1 MKNADLIA
9 LWSKH
14 PNLPRMRDFF
24 VSEKEKTL
32 HLNGLT
38 GSSASVLLAALAPI
52 HRQSRLIIL
61 PEREEAAYFHND
73 LAHLLGDEHVFF
85 FPSTYKRAIRMQQI
99 DKDNVLMRTEVL
111 NKLATP
117 NVKPLIVTYPEALLE
132 RVVSRKEL
140 QSHTLHVKP
149 GEKIDMDFMIDLLQQ
164 YGFQRS
170 DFVWEPGQYAVRGG
184 IIDVFSYS
192 AEHPYRIDFIGD
204 EVETIRS
211 FDVET
216 QLSSNKLERISI
228 IPNLND
234 QLTDGAIQTLFEFL
248 PENSQVWTRDLTYSI
263 SRMENILQGIDIS
276 ASDDLRRLS
285 EAVTIDEEEGMVD
298 PAQFRKKLVDVSE
311 LLTRISRIQL
321 VEFGQ
326 KHFFPSVESL
336 FFNTSPQPAFNKNF
350 ELLKE
355 KIILNKE
362 DGYRTFLLSDNPK
375 QLERLKAIL
384 DPDEKEKQGFETIN
398 TTLHEG
404 FYDHD
409 LRVALFTDHQIF
421 ERYHKFK
428 VRTSFGKKEAIN
440 MQELTDLHPGD
451 YVVHVDHGIGQFGGL
466 ETIEIN
472 GKRQEAVRLV
482 YRDQDVL
489 YVSIHSLHRIS
500 KYKGREGESP
510 HVHKLGSGSW
520 QALKARAKS
529 KIKDIARELIEL
541 YAKRKSAEGFAF
553 SPDSYLQY
561 ELEASFLYEDTPDQY
576 KATADVKADMESE
589 NPMDRLVCGDVGFGK
604 TEVAVRAA
612 FKAVT
617 DSKQVA
623 VLVPTTILA
632 LQHYKTFRERLKEF
646 PANVEYTSRL
656 RSAKDQHRVLKELE
670 DGKIDILIGTH
681 KLIGKSIKF
690 KDLGLLIIDEEQ
702 KFGVAVKEKLR
713 QMKLNVD
720 TLTLT
725 ATPIPR
731 TLQFSMMGAR
741 DLSIINTPPPNRHP
755 IITELFSLNEE
766 LVRDVIDYELSRD
779 GQVFII
785 HNRVQNIG
793 EVEAMVNRVVPKA
806 RTVVAHGQMEG
817 QMLEDRMLGF
827 INGDYDILIAT
838 SIIENGLDIPNAN
851 TIIIN
856 NAHHF
861 GLSDLH
867 QLRGRV
873 GRSNKRAFCYLI
885 APPLHL
891 LTPEARR
898 RLKAVADFSEL
909 GSGFN
914 IALQDLDIRGAGNLL
929 GAEQSG
935 FIADI
940 GFETYQKILAEA
952 MQELQEAD
960 YLSQPSSTPESPNS
974 EFGTLNSNLNLST
987 SGLSP
992 SDGSIHLTPG
1002 PSPAHAGAQINLT
1015 PGPSP
1020 ALAAL
1025 TGEGSGAAAGF
1036 SPARAR
1042 RPAVV
1047 QDTTVDCDLEVLFP
1061 EEYVESTRERV
1072 RLYRELDET
1081 ANEPAL
1087 ETFARQLVDRF
1098 GQMPP
1103 QTVDLLNV
1111 VRLRWAAREIGIERI
1126 QLKNS
1131 RMVCYFISN
1140 QNSPYYQS
1148 PEFSRV
1154 LQFVQK
1160 HPKTCRMK
1168 EAGGKLTLS
1177 FEGIKEVRRG
1187 LEIIRGI

>member
-1 MKNADLIA
+1 MKNTDLISF
-9 LWSKH
+9 WSKH
-14 PNLPRMRDFF
+14 PNLLRMRDFF
-24 VSEKEKTL
+24 ASEKDKTL
-32 HLNGLT
+32 HINGLT
-38 GSSASVLLAALAPI
+38 GSSPSVILAALAPLY
-52 HRQSRLIIL
+52 RQSRLIIL
-61 PEREEAAYFHND
+61 AEREEAAYFHND

-85 FPSTYKRAIRMQQI
+85 FPSSYKRAIRMQQI

-111 NKLATP
+111 NKLNTP

-140 QSHTLHVKP
+140 QAHTLNVKP

-184 IIDVFSYS
+184 IVDVFSYS
-192 AEHPYRIDFIGD
+192 AENPYRIDFIGD

-211 FDVET
+211 FNVED
-216 QLSSNKLERISI
+216 QLSNHKLERISI

-234 QLTDGAIQTLFEFL
+234 QLTGSAIQTLFEFL
-248 PENSQVWTRDLTYSI
+248 PENSQVWTRDLNFCI
-263 SRMENILQGIDIS
+263 NRMENILQAIDIS
-276 ASDDLRRLS
+276 SSEDLRRLS
-285 EAVTIDEEEGMVD
+285 EAVTFDEEEGMVG
-298 PAQFRKKLVDVSE
+298 PAEFRKKLVEVSE
-311 LLTRISRIQL
+311 LLDRVQRVQV
-321 VEFGQ
+321 VEFG
-326 KHFFPSVESL
+326 HNFFFPPAESL

-350 ELLKE
+350 ELLKD
-355 KIILNKE
+355 KIRSNRE
-362 DGYRTFLLSDNPK
+362 DGYQTFLLSDNPK
-375 QLERLKAIL
+375 QLERLGAIL
-384 DPDEKEKQGFETIN
+384 DDERLTGQPGISESDGRGNAGKILTA
-398 TTLHEG
+398 LHEG
-404 FYDHD
+404 FYEHD
-409 LRVALFTDHQIF
+409 LRIALFTDHQIF

-428 VRTSFGKKEAIN
+428 VRTSFGKKEALN

-472 GKRQEAVRLV
+472 GRRQEAVRLV
-482 YRDQDVL
+482 YRDKDVL

-510 HVHKLGSGSW
+510 SVHKLGSGSW

-529 KIKDIARELIEL
+529 KIKDIAKELIEL
-541 YAKRKSAEGFAF
+541 YAKRISTEGFAF
-553 SPDSYLQY
+553 SPDTYLQD
-561 ELEASFLYEDTPDQY
+561 ELEASFIYEDTPDQY
-576 KATADVKADMESE
+576 KATNDVKADMESE

-604 TEVAVRAA
+604 TEVAIRAA
-612 FKAVT
+612 FKAVA

-623 VLVPTTILA
+623 ILVPTTILA

-646 PANVEYTSRL
+646 PATVEYTSRL
-656 RSAKDQHRVLKELE
+656 RNSKDQNRVLKELE
-670 DGKIDILIGTH
+670 EGKIDILIGTH

-766 LVRDVIDYELSRD
+766 LIRDVIDYELSRD

-785 HNRVQNIG
+785 HNRVQNIS
-793 EVEAMVNRVVPKA
+793 EVEAMINRIVPKA
-806 RTVVAHGQMEG
+806 RTIVAHGQMEG
-817 QMLEDRMLGF
+817 HALEEKMLGF
-827 INGDYDILIAT
+827 INGDFDILIAT

-898 RLKAVADFSEL
+898 RLKAVADFSDL

-960 YLSQPSSTPESPNS
+960 YLSQGTSEPEVNQALEPASPALAS
-974 EFGTLNSNLNLST
+974 EGM
-987 SGLSP
+987 
-992 SDGSIHLTPG
+992 IHLTP
-1002 PSPAHAGAQINLT
+1002 N
-1015 PGPSP
+1015 PSP
-1020 ALAAL
+1020 ALASL
-1025 TGEGSGAAAGF
+1025 TGEGGRAPAGF
-1036 SPARAR
+1036 SGIKGR
-1042 RPAVV
+1042 RPVPV

-1061 EEYVESTRERV
+1061 QSFIESTRERV
-1072 RLYRELDET
+1072 RLYRELDEIT
-1081 ANEPAL
+1081 NEESL
-1087 ETFARQLVDRF
+1087 QTFATHLADRF
-1098 GQMPP
+1098 GTLPA
-1103 QTVDLLNV
+1103 QTEDLLNV
-1111 VRLRWAAREIGIERI
+1111 VRLRWVAQEIGIERI
-1126 QLKNS
+1126 QLKNN

-1154 LQFVQK
+1154 LQYVQQ
-1160 HPKTCRMK
+1160 HPRTCRMK
-1168 EAGGKLTLS
+1168 EAAGKLTLT
-1177 FEGIKEVRRG
+1177 FESITTVKRALDILKGI
-1187 LEIIRGI
+1187 

>member
-1 MKNADLIA
+1 MKNTDLIA
-9 LWSKH
+9 FWSKH
-14 PNLPRMRDFF
+14 PNLSRMRDFF
-24 VSEKEKTL
+24 VSERDKTL

-38 GSSASVLLAALAPI
+38 GSSPAVLLAALAPV

-61 PEREEAAYFHND
+61 AEREEAAYFHND
-73 LAHLLGDEHVFF
+73 LAHLLGEDHVFF

-111 NKLATP
+111 NKLNTP

-140 QSHTLHVKP
+140 QAHTLNLKP
-149 GEKIDMDFMIDLLQQ
+149 GEKIDMEFMIGLLQE

-170 DFVWEPGQYAVRGG
+170 DFVWEPGQFAVRGG

-192 AEHPYRIDFIGD
+192 AENPYRIDFIGS
-204 EVETIRS
+204 EVESIRS

-216 QLSSNKLERISI
+216 QLSSNKLERVSI
-228 IPNLND
+228 IPNLSD
-234 QLTDGAIQTLFEFL
+234 QLTETAIQTLFDFL
-248 PENSQVWTRDLTYSI
+248 PDNSQVWSRDLTYCI
-263 SRMENILQGIDIS
+263 SRMESILQAIDIS

-285 EAVTIDEEEGMVD
+285 DAITIDEEEGMLD
-298 PAQFRKKLVDVSE
+298 PTQFRKKLVDVSE
-311 LLTRISRIQL
+311 LLDRIAKVQL
-321 VEFGQ
+321 VEFGH

-336 FFNTSPQPAFNKNF
+336 FFNTSLQPVFNKNF
-350 ELLKE
+350 DLLKE
-355 KIILNKE
+355 KIIANGE
-362 DGYRTFLLSDNPK
+362 DGYKTFLLSDNPK

-384 DPDEKEKQGFETIN
+384 DPDDKPDKGFSGIN
-398 TTLHEG
+398 TALHEG

-409 LRVALFTDHQIF
+409 LRIALFTDHQIF

-428 VRTSFGKKEAIN
+428 VRTSFGKKEALN

-451 YVVHVDHGIGQFGGL
+451 FVVHVDHGIGQFGGL
-466 ETIEIN
+466 ETVEIN

-500 KYKGREGESP
+500 KYKGREGENP
-510 HVHKLGSGSW
+510 KIHKLGSGSW

-529 KIKDIARELIEL
+529 KIKDIAKELIEL

-561 ELEASFLYEDTPDQY
+561 ELEASFIYEDTPDQY

-612 FKAVT
+612 FKAVA

-623 VLVPTTILA
+623 ILVPTTILA
-632 LQHYKTFRERLKEF
+632 LQHYKTFKERLSKF
-646 PANVEYTSRL
+646 PAKVEYTSRL
-656 RSAKDQHRVLKELE
+656 RNAKDQGRVLQELE
-670 DGKIDILIGTH
+670 EGKIDILIGTH

-713 QMKLNVD
+713 QMKLSVD

-766 LVRDVIDYELSRD
+766 LIKDVIDYELSRD

-785 HNRVQNIG
+785 HNRVQNIS
-793 EVEAMVNRVVPKA
+793 EVESMINRVVPKA
-806 RTVVAHGQMEG
+806 RTIVAHGQMEG
-817 QMLEDRMLGF
+817 HTLEERMLGF

-891 LTPEARR
+891 LTPDARR

-935 FIADI
+935 FISDI

-952 MQELQEAD
+952 MLELQEAE
-960 YLSQPSSTPESPNS
+960 YLSQPSGTSESPTVNTGLAS
-974 EFGTLNSNLNLST
+974 SSIQVNTGTTASV
-987 SGLSP
+987 
-992 SDGSIHLTPG
+992 H
-1002 PSPAHAGAQINLT
+1002 LT

-1020 ALAAL
+1020 ALAPLAA
-1025 TGEGSGAAAGF
+1025 EGSGAAGGF
-1036 SPARAR
+1036 GAMGKR
-1042 RPAVV
+1042 RLAAV

-1061 EEYVESTRERV
+1061 EEYIESTRERV

-1081 ANEPAL
+1081 LNEKAL
-1087 ETFARQLVDRF
+1087 ESFTNQLVDRF
-1098 GQMPP
+1098 GSLPH
-1103 QTVDLLNV
+1103 QTVELLNV
-1111 VRLRWAAREIGIERI
+1111 VRLRWVAQEIGIERI

-1131 RMVCYFISN
+1131 RMVCYFVSN
-1140 QNSPYYQS
+1140 QHSPFYQS

-1160 HPKTCRMK
+1160 NTRTCRMK
-1168 EAGGKLTLS
+1168 EVGGKLTLS
-1177 FEGIKEVRRG
+1177 FEGIKAVKRALDLLRSV
-1187 LEIIRGI
+1187 